1 MGSNNSIS
9 TRNIS
14 VEFFHENKNIY
25 QLGEYV
31 EGIIQFNNDNNDEF
45 ELLNLTIELIGELVY
60 TINERKGRTTLTTTQ
75 KIPFFIK
82 RISQNDKKKF
92 LSKNENNKWKFNFYL
107 SNEIPSSFP
116 QINPQ
121 GPFIHYFI
129 RVKSLFDQTN
139 FIFKKD
145 FPIIVQRPS
154 QLINSLP
161 LQIKNT
167 FKEDLQLN
175 LTIEKDSGFIGQDLK
190 MQMDLYNP
198 NNIKINRIS
207 LNLIQLRK
215 LGPVKEERQSLLKQY
230 LTKILINLKIIMIIF
245 N

>member
-1 MGSNNSIS
+1 MGSNTSIS

-14 VEFFHENKNIY
+14 IEFFNENKNIY

-31 EGIIQFNNDNNDEF
+31 EGIIEFNNDEF
-45 ELLNLTIELIGELVY
+45 ELFNLTIELIGELVY

-82 RISQNDKKKF
+82 RIVLHSQNDKKKF
-92 LSKNENNKWKFNFYL
+92 LLRNENNKWKFNFYL

-145 FPIIVQRPS
+145 FPIIVQHPS
-154 QLINSLP
+154 QLINSFP

-167 FKEDLQLN
+167 FKKDLQLN
-175 LTIEKDSGFIGQDLK
+175 LTIEKNSAFIGQDLK
-190 MQMDLYNP
+190 IQMDLHNP

-215 LGPVKEERQSLLKQY
+215 LGPVREERQSLLKQS
-230 LTKILINLKIIMIIF
+230 LTNFDKFKDYHDNI
-245 N
+245 